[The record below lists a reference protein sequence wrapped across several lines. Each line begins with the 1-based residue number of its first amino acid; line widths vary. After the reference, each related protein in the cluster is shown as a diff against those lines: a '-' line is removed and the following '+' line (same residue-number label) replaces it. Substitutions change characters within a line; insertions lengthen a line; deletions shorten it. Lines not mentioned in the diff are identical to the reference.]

1 MSSPESNKPNS
12 NRPNVAERGTTAD
25 ALRVP
30 DFRRLFI
37 GSSMSNIGRWLLFAA
52 LGVLARNITDSK
64 AYLGAVIF
72 AQLAPLGLLSLIG
85 GSLADT
91 ANRKFL
97 LLSTQLWQM
106 LGTFGLAALLIDGE
120 IAPETLLI
128 VIFVIGLGQGLYAP
142 ALVSIVPALAGERN
156 LGAAIALNSMQV
168 NGARVVG
175 PALGGLLVA
184 QFSFAWAFAIVACS
198 YVFVITAIARTKIP
212 ASTANSRSIRD
223 RIFGGFTIVRR
234 APQVGRPL
242 LLMFLFAFA
251 CLPFIGQLP
260 ALAEENLGLDL
271 ATEAGRSSYGWFFAV
286 FGLGALLGA
295 ASVGTI
301 FLRTPNAIVA
311 RVSLTGFAF
320 SLSGLALV
328 ESLVLGFF
336 AVFFVGLFY
345 FALPTA
351 LATQWQEHVDSD
363 IRGRIGAL
371 WILAFGGTV
380 PIANVIA
387 GSLAEA
393 TSLRLILL
401 VGAAA
406 ALMFTLIRVPTGSV
420 VGEELLARD

>member
-1 MSSPESNKPNS
+1 
-12 NRPNVAERGTTAD
+12 
-25 ALRVP
+25 
-30 DFRRLFI
+30 
-37 GSSMSNIGRWLLFAA
+37 
-52 LGVLARNITDSK
+52 
-64 AYLGAVIF
+64 
-72 AQLAPLGLLSLIG
+72 
-85 GSLADT
+85 
-91 ANRKFL
+91 
-97 LLSTQLWQM
+97 
-106 LGTFGLAALLIDGE
+106 
-120 IAPETLLI
+120 
-128 VIFVIGLGQGLYAP
+128 
-142 ALVSIVPALAGERN
+142 
-156 LGAAIALNSMQV
+156 MQT

-198 YVFVITAIARTKIP
+198 YVFVITAIALTEIP

-223 RIFGGFTIVRR
+223 RVFGGFTIVRR
-234 APQVGRPL
+234 ASQVGRPL

-271 ATEAGRSSYGWFFAV
+271 ATESGRSSYGWFFAV

-295 ASVGTI
+295 ASVGTV

-320 SLSGLALV
+320 ALGWLALV
-328 ESLVLGFF
+328 ESLIVGFV
-336 AVFFVGLFY
+336 AVFLVGLFY

-371 WILAFGGTV
+371 WILAFGGTI

-393 TSLRLILL
+393 TSLRLVLL
-401 VGAAA
+401 IGAAA
-406 ALMFTLIRVPTGSV
+406 ALAFTFIRIPTGPV